1 MFLRVSRIALP
12 YLRCSSPFSSIMQ
25 SSRYQTYSV
34 RDQVAL
40 VTGASSGIG
49 EATAYALAELGTKL
63 VLVARRQSKL
73 EEVRER
79 IVTDFKVPVHLVC
92 MDVRE
97 RQKVA
102 ALPSELPAEF
112 REVDILVNNA
122 GLALGVAP
130 AHETNLDDLCTM
142 MDTNVIALAAFTN
155 AFVPGMVARGRGHVV
170 NMSSGYCASKFAVDA
185 YTTAMRHDLVGT
197 PIRVT
202 AISPGAVK
210 TEFRCTR
217 GSSR

>member
-170 NMSSGYCASKFAVDA
+170 NMSSTAAHEAYAGGSGYCASKFAVDA
-185 YTTAMRHDLVGT
+185 YTTAMR
-197 PIRVT
+197 
-202 AISPGAVK
+202 
-210 TEFRCTR
+210 
-217 GSSR
+217 